1 MARPPEI
8 GKGALN
14 KNDRAT
20 SDKAPQWRGMVTDPT
35 GKTWE
40 LSGWL
45 RSGSYGEFISLA
57 IKEPYANNSGS
68 SGGGLPQP
76 DIGRQR
82 ASGGD
87 PRHVS
92 GGSALHELDDSIPF

>member
-45 RSGSYGEFISLA
+45 RSGSYGEFISLS
-57 IKEPYANNSGS
+57 IKEPYVAQT
-68 SGGGLPQP
+68 GGGGSDYQP
-76 DIGRQR
+76 REETRQR
-82 ASGGD
+82 ASVGHTE
-87 PRHVS
+87 PF
-92 GGSALHELDDSIPF
+92 DDSEVPF